1 MTKTAPYTTQLQ
13 AGLGL
18 VGETKELLDIW
29 QPGMRVTDLY
39 ETALSSGRFPNVT
52 ARRLRNIIAECF
64 APRYLS
70 NNGQA
75 ARLLQKLRPALSNA
89 DFIQLLF
96 LHTCRANPIL
106 ADFVRD
112 VYWARYEGGYDT
124 ITSDDARQFVER
136 GIDDGKTSKRWS
148 ESTIRRVAAYLAGCC
163 ADFGLLQAGLK
174 STRQILSFRIAQPVA
189 AFLAY
194 DLHFSGMGDNT
205 VLAHEDWGLFGLSRE
220 DVAQELKRVS
230 LQGNL
235 VIQSAS
241 DIVRISWT
249 YSDMEALCDGLT

>member
-1 MTKTAPYTTQLQ
+1 MESAPYTTQLQ

-18 VGETKELLDIW
+18 VQETKELLEIW
-29 QPGMRVTDLY
+29 EPGMRAAALY

-52 ARRLRNIIAECF
+52 ARRLRNIVAECF
-64 APRYLS
+64 APRYLKAG
-70 NNGQA
+70 GQTV
-75 ARLLQKLRPALSNA
+75 RLLKTLRHQLSSDA
-89 DFIQLLF
+89 FLQLLF
-96 LHTCRANPIL
+96 LYTCRANPIL

-124 ITSDDARQFVER
+124 IESNDARRFVER

-148 ESTIRRVAAYLAGCC
+148 ESTIRRVAAYLTGCC

-174 STRQILSFRIAQPVA
+174 STRQILPFRIAQPVA
-189 AFLAY
+189 AYLAY
-194 DLHFSGMGDNT
+194 DLHFLGMGDNT

-220 DVAQELKRVS
+220 DVIQELKRAS
-230 LQGNL
+230 LQGSL

-249 YSDMEALCDGLT
+249 FPDMEALCDGLT

>member
-1 MTKTAPYTTQLQ
+1 MESAPYTTQLQ

-18 VGETKELLDIW
+18 VEETKELLDIW
-29 QPGMRVTDLY
+29 EPGMRTAALY

-52 ARRLRNIIAECF
+52 ARRLRNIVAESF
-64 APRYLS
+64 APRYLRDD
-70 NNGQA
+70 GQTVRRIKA
-75 ARLLQKLRPALSNA
+75 LRHQLPSDAFL
-89 DFIQLLF
+89 QLLF
-96 LHTCRANPIL
+96 LYTCRANPIL

-124 ITSDDARQFVER
+124 MTSNDARHFVER

-148 ESTIRRVAAYLAGCC
+148 ESTIRRVAAYLTGCC
-163 ADFGLLQAGLK
+163 ADFGLLEAGLK
-174 STRQILSFRIAQPVA
+174 STRQILAFRIAQPVA
-189 AFLAY
+189 AYLAY
-194 DLHFSGMGDNT
+194 DLHFLGIGDNA
-205 VLAHEDWGLFGLSRE
+205 VLSHEDWKLFGLSRE
-220 DVAQELKRVS
+220 DVAQELKRAS

-249 YSDMEALCDGLT
+249 FPDMETLCDGLT